1 MSKQKLK
8 VDFESL
14 IMALESGRDFA
25 EHYFDSES
33 GEVIIV
39 SDCCDD
45 EEEQRQRIEDEPD
58 RFLEIPQI
66 QSSKSFRIME
76 DFMELVEDPAA
87 KKSLERALR
96 GRKPFRAF
104 KDELTAYPE
113 LRKEWFAFHEKRMT
127 EFARH
132 WLKENDID
140 TE

>member
-1 MSKQKLK
+1 MRKQKVK

-14 IMALESGRDFA
+14 IMALESDRHFG

-45 EEEQRQRIEDEPD
+45 EEEQRQRIEDESE
-58 RFLEIPQI
+58 RFLEVPQI
-66 QSSKSFRIME
+66 ESSKVYCIME
-76 DFMELVEDPAA
+76 DFVESVEEPAA

-104 KDELTAYPE
+104 KDELTDYPE
-113 LRKEWFAFHEKRMT
+113 LRKEWFGYSEKRMI
-127 EFARH
+127 EYARN
-132 WLKENDID
+132 WLEAKEID
-140 TE
+140 AE